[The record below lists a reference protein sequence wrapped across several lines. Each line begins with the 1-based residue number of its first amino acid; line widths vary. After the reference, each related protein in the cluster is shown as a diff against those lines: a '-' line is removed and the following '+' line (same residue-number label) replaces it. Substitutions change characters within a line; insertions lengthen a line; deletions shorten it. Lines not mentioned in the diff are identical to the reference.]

1 MNPKPKVVV
10 LGCNFSGLTVS
21 RYLRQEAKDA
31 IDITVID
38 RKNFV
43 NFIPNIPIEVFNN
56 HDPADNLEFSFLK
69 FLKSDKSNFIQGEI
83 EEIDP
88 ESKKVYFTPM
98 KDLVLPKN
106 ILL

>member
-1 MNPKPKVVV
+1 MKMNPKPKVVV
-10 LGCNFSGLTVS
+10 LGCNFAGLTVS

-69 FLKSDKSNFIQGEI
+69 FQIIG
-83 EEIDP
+83 
-88 ESKKVYFTPM
+88 
-98 KDLVLPKN
+98 
-106 ILL
+106 